1 MGTGQ
6 HRRKVFSMVKLHRYC
21 GTSEECVPGRFS
33 PIAVATVPRLRCCSV
48 SLFVGFVYV
57 VICTMKLSIEDHHGQ
72 QMGTNPMTRTTSPRK
87 RNAVGFR
94 AKQRVRAFDSAQ
106 DRVPATCS
114 RLAAS
119 TSQPSPEGARQ
130 RHVGAPCSGVAAQVA
145 GSLFSKVSRS
155 RHATTVSELFWRSGG
170 GCPSW
175 AATCASFLAAWLR
188 CPRQNGLAFRPSPRT
203 ALWWLVHG
211 TKKSVHWLHAPARVS
226 EKMDSYSARGRP
238 FICGKCPGLN
248 VTVASLAESKSG
260 RKRCI

>member
-1 MGTGQ
+1 ML
-6 HRRKVFSMVKLHRYC
+6 KS
-21 GTSEECVPGRFS
+21 
-33 PIAVATVPRLRCCSV
+33 SV

-57 VICTMKLSIEDHHGQ
+57 VICTMMLSIEDHGQ
-72 QMGTNPMTRTTSPRK
+72 QIGSNPMTRTTSPRK

-203 ALWWLVHG
+203 AVSGGWCTVRRKVYTGYTRPPGYLKRWIPTRLG
-211 TKKSVHWLHAPARVS
+211 GDLSSVGSVL
-226 EKMDSYSARGRP
+226 G
-238 FICGKCPGLN
+238 
-248 VTVASLAESKSG
+248 
-260 RKRCI
+260 

>member
-119 TSQPSPEGARQ
+119 TSQPSPAQRARGSGTLV
-130 RHVGAPCSGVAAQVA
+130 RRARAWLPKLRAPSFPRFLGHVTRPRFPSFFGGQVAAAQVGLQLA
-145 GSLFSKVSRS
+145 LLF
-155 RHATTVSELFWRSGG
+155 LPL
-170 GCPSW
+170 GC
-175 AATCASFLAAWLR
+175 A
-188 CPRQNGLAFRPSPRT
+188 
-203 ALWWLVHG
+203 
-211 TKKSVHWLHAPARVS
+211 
-226 EKMDSYSARGRP
+226 ARGRMVWL
-238 FICGKCPGLN
+238 FARLHARLSGGWC
-248 VTVASLAESKSG
+248 TVR
-260 RKRCI
+260 RKVYTGYTRPLGYLKRWIPTRLGGDLSSVGSVLG